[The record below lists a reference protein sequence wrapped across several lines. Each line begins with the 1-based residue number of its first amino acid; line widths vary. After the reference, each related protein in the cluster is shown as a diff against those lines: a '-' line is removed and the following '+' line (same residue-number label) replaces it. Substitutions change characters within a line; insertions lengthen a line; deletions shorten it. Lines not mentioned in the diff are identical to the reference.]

1 MLRVGGTACEASVWL
16 SASSVTC
23 RVAQGAGG
31 YLRVVITV
39 GKCVGDGACLSTLS
53 LAFSY
58 YTPRATAAVPANL
71 AAGGAAGG

>member
-31 YLRVVITV
+31 YLLLTELTKPLLLLTKVTKPLLR
-39 GKCVGDGACLSTLS
+39 LSRAASRKGRAVTSVSFLS
-53 LAFSY
+53 KL
-58 YTPRATAAVPANL
+58 NL
-71 AAGGAAGG
+71 N